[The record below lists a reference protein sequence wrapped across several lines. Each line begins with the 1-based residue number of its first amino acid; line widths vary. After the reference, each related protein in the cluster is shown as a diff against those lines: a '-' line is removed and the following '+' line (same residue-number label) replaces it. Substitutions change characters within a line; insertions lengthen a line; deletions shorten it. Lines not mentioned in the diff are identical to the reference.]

1 MEKLARVTDASV
13 RQKTGRGWNEWVE
26 TLDKAGAAPLAHN
39 DIARL
44 VHERFGIGEWWSQ
57 MVTVGY
63 EQAKGRRVVGQKC
76 DGFAASVSRTVAQPI
91 EQVHAAWAA
100 GHWLKRIPGAEITSA
115 TAPKYV
121 RIKMPGGTRAA
132 VYLTAKAGGKTAV
145 QVQHE
150 KLAGPEAVEPSK
162 ALWREIIALVT
173 GAR

>member
-13 RQKTGRGWNEWVE
+13 RRKTGRGWNEWIE
-26 TLDKAGAAPLAHN
+26 ALDNAGAAAMPHI

-44 VHERFGIGEWWSQ
+44 VHERFGVDQWWSQ
-57 MVTVGY
+57 TVTVGY
-63 EQAKGRRVVGQKC
+63 EQAKGRRVEGQKC

-91 EQVHAAWAA
+91 AEVHAAWAA
-100 GHWLKRIPGAEITSA
+100 GKWLKRVPGAEITTAS
-115 TAPKYV
+115 APKSV
-121 RIKMPGGTRAA
+121 RIRMPDGTRAA

-162 ALWREIIALVT
+162 ALWREIVALVA
-173 GAR
+173 GAG